1 MQNQIQKL
9 EKEKEELENSVKQ
22 SQYDDAKS
30 GKTGKSFAAKSD
42 NEPNEIEKDQV
53 IVQLDEEI
61 SQLGKEL

>member
-22 SQYDDAKS
+22 SQYDDARS

-42 NEPNEIEKDQV
+42 NMPNEIEKDQV
-53 IVQLDEEI
+53 IISLDEEI
-61 SQLGKEL
+61 SKLGKEL